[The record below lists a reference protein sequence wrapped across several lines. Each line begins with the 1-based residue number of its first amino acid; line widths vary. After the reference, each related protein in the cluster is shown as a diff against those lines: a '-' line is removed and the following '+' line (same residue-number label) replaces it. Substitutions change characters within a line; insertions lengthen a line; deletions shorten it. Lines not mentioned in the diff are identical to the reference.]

1 MSARILVVDDVPTN
15 AKLLEARLIA
25 EYFEVNIAYDGHD
38 ALQQASMLEPDIIL
52 LDVMMPGMDGF
63 EVCRRL
69 KADAKTQHIPVIM
82 VTALDQAD
90 DRVKGLEAGAD
101 DFLTKPVNDIALL
114 ARVKSLVRL
123 KTVTDEL
130 RMRSAT
136 GDEMGLPENGGW
148 DNNIS
153 AIPGNVLLVEDD
165 PVAAQNIISALSP
178 PHHVIIEDH
187 PVEAVMRAVEN
198 DVDLVVVSLN
208 LDGYD
213 GLRMCSQLR
222 SLNHT
227 RQMPIITIVE
237 YGDYVR
243 LARGLDLGVNDYIMR
258 PIDENEMFAR
268 ARTQLRRRRNA
279 EKLRQELLKNIEHA
293 VTDALTGLHN
303 RRYMETHMNTLFER
317 AVNMDKDL
325 SVLIM
330 DIDFFKSVND
340 THGHDVGD
348 KVLQVFA
355 RRAQANIR
363 NKDLLCRY
371 GGEEFVVIMPD
382 TNKAVAMQIAERM
395 RADVAET
402 PFNVGEDITP
412 LNITMSIGV
421 GTIESPVDRPEDV
434 LKRADRALYQA
445 KREGRN
451 RVISD
456 AA

>member
-15 AKLLEARLIA
+15 AKLLEARLTA
-25 EYFEVNIAYDGHD
+25 EYFEVNIAFSGEE
-38 ALQQASMLEPDIIL
+38 ALKSVAGLEPDIIL

-69 KADAKTQHIPVIM
+69 KADSKTHHIPVIM

-90 DRVKGLEAGAD
+90 DRVQGLEAGAD

-130 RMRSAT
+130 RMRTAG
-136 GDEMGLPENGGW
+136 GDEMTLPENAPW

-153 AIPGNVLLVEDD
+153 ALPGNVLLVEDD
-165 PVAAQNIISALSP
+165 PVAAQQIISALSP
-178 PHHVIIEDH
+178 PHHVLVESH

-198 DVDLVVVSLN
+198 EIDLVIVSLS

-237 YGDYVR
+237 EGDYVR

-258 PIDENEMFAR
+258 PLDENEMFAR

-293 VTDALTGLHN
+293 VTDVLTGLHN
-303 RRYMETHMNTLFER
+303 RRYMETHMNALFES
-317 AVNMDKDL
+317 AVNNGREL
-325 SVLIM
+325 SVLIL

-340 THGHDVGD
+340 TYGHDVGD

-355 RRAQANIR
+355 RRASADIR
-363 NKDLLCRY
+363 GKDLLCRY

-382 TNKAVAMQIAERM
+382 TDKATALQIAERM
-395 RADVAET
+395 RARIADK
-402 PFNVGEDITP
+402 PFNVGKDIP
-412 LNITMSIGV
+412 QLSITMSVGV

-434 LKRADRALYQA
+434 LKRADKALYQA
-445 KREGRN
+445 KRGGRN